1 MNKSRIIKL
10 ALAIGIIGSI
20 ALTYHTMVIQR
31 DFEIFV
37 NPDGLPEL
45 EE

>member
-1 MNKSRIIKL
+1 MNKSRIIKIAL
-10 ALAIGIIGSI
+10 ALGILGSI
-20 ALTYHTMVIQR
+20 ALTYFTIVVQR